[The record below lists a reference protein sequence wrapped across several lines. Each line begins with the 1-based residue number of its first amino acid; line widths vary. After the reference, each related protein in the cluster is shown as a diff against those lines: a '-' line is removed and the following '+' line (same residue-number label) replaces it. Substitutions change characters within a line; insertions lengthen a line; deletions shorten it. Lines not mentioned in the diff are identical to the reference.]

1 MSLAEQP
8 HEPGPPQNGQ
18 GPTPE
23 TSWTGEKVTL
33 VTLGIRGYKA
43 GRKEAVLGSLWTGE

>member
-1 MSLAEQP
+1 MSLAKQP

-23 TSWTGEKVTL
+23 TPWTGEKVAL

-43 GRKEAVLGSLWTGE
+43 GRKEAVLGSLRTGE